1 MNVGTMVRA
10 LPHTLEARFGIT
22 WKMLLMWALIG
33 VLLMVFSHSLA
44 AGGGTTSTGF
54 AAFDAQG
61 QKACSWILGIST
73 NVLVRVFFF
82 GMAVIGFIMG
92 LARARG
98 GWVLCGIG
106 ALGAILVVQ
115 AVPLAKQIG
124 IVPSECTNI

>member
-1 MNVGTMVRA
+1 MNVHAKA
-10 LPHTLEARFGIT
+10 LALSSTLESRFGIT
-22 WKMLLMWALIG
+22 PRIMLFALLALVTLMLL
-33 VLLMVFSHSLA
+33 SHGFA
-44 AGGGTTSTGF
+44 QTTSTNPF
-54 AAFDAQG
+54 TAFDAQG

-98 GWVLCGIG
+98 GWLLCGIG
-106 ALGAILVVQ
+106 ALGAVLVVQ

-124 IVPSECTNI
+124 IVPAECSNI